1 MDSLNPENKLPNLKN
16 EFAIF
21 LCPQRPLTP
30 LGSNQQV
37 IAIKGRKYHC
47 IHLRRFKG
55 AKGGLRPIPGA
66 KSSYLIY
73 NQFRVPLHRP

>member
-30 LGSNQQV
+30 IVPKLEKTLIRKTSLG
-37 IAIKGRKYHC
+37 
-47 IHLRRFKG
+47 L
-55 AKGGLRPIPGA
+55 
-66 KSSYLIY
+66 
-73 NQFRVPLHRP
+73 